1 MPELDYQKI
10 GLKVGLEIHQQL
22 DTEKLFCHCPSLL
35 RKDEPDFTIRRK
47 LHAVAGETGE
57 IDPAVAHQT
66 SLKKTFVYEGYKG
79 TTCLVE
85 TDESPPFSVNEE
97 SLKIALQIAILLNAK
112 IFPITQIMRKTVV
125 DGSNTSGFQRT
136 LLIARDGFIQ
146 TSHGNVGIDSIC
158 LEEDSARLVDKSS
171 YTSFAALGKE
181 EDSARIIE
189 SNDNEVFY
197 RLDRLGIPLIEIAT
211 KPEIKNPKQ
220 ARETALYIGGILRKF
235 KVKRGL
241 GTIRQD
247 VNVSVR
253 KGERVEIKGVQKPEL
268 IEKSVEREAE
278 RQFKLVSE
286 KKEVKK
292 EVRKVL
298 ISGETEFLRPMP
310 GNARMYPETDL
321 PLLKISRELINE
333 VKKNLP
339 STKDETEELKKA
351 GLNHEMIK
359 LLFSENKVEEF
370 KELVG
375 ILRNPNLIAKILLIY
390 PKEILSRAG
399 NKEDEE
405 EIFNK
410 DVLFSVVKSIKD
422 KKISEAQVKQ
432 VMEKIARG
440 ETAEDAARF
449 EKSDAAEIEEK
460 IHKIIRGKPGLSEN
474 AYMGLIMRE
483 SKGKISGKEAIE
495 IIKKYVK

>member
-1 MPELDYQKI
+1 MNLDYQKI

-171 YTSFAALGKE
+171 YTSFAAFDKE

-410 DVLFSVVKSIKD
+410 DVLFSVVKSVKD

-449 EKSDAAEIEEK
+449 EKSDAVEIEEK
-460 IHKIIRGKPGLSEN
+460 IHKIIREKPGLSEN

>member
-1 MPELDYQKI
+1 MNLDYQKI

-359 LLFSENKVEEF
+359 LLFSENKVDEF

-375 ILRNPNLIAKILLIY
+375 LLRNPNLIAKILLIY

-449 EKSDAAEIEEK
+449 EKSDAVEIEEK
-460 IHKIIRGKPGLSEN
+460 IHKIIREKPGLSEN

>member
-1 MPELDYQKI
+1 MNLDYQKI

-449 EKSDAAEIEEK
+449 EKSDAVEIEEK
-460 IHKIIRGKPGLSEN
+460 IHKIIREKPGLSEN

>member
-1 MPELDYQKI
+1 MNLDYQKI

-171 YTSFAALGKE
+171 YTSFAAFDKE

-410 DVLFSVVKSIKD
+410 DVLFSVVKSVKD

-449 EKSDAAEIEEK
+449 EKSDAVEIEEK
-460 IHKIIRGKPGLSEN
+460 IHKIIREKPGLSEN
-474 AYMGLIMRE
+474 AYMGLVMRE
-483 SKGKISGKEAIE
+483 FKGKISGKEAIE